1 MRFTNRTNKGFTLVE
16 MLAVL
21 VILVTLAAVV
31 VPRFINAGMRSKE
44 AALKATL
51 GEVRNAITMF
61 RNDTGYFP
69 AQLDDI
75 AATTAPAQGRN
86 KYNQLRDIDPL
97 EWKGPYLDVVPN
109 DPVSKQP
116 LQYYRNAQLG
126 VWTVRSSAPGR
137 AEDGTNYNT
146 W

>member
-1 MRFTNRTNKGFTLVE
+1 MLKRPKNKGFTLVE

-21 VILVTLAAVV
+21 VILITLAAIV

-51 GEVRNAITMF
+51 TEVRNAITLF

-75 AATTAPAQGRN
+75 AATAAPAQGRN
-86 KYNQLRDIDPL
+86 KYNQLRNIDPL
-97 EWKGPYLDVVPN
+97 EWKGPYLNQVPV
-109 DPVSKQP
+109 DPVSKTAF
-116 LQYYRNAQLG
+116 QYYRKADGNYD
-126 VWTVRSSAPGR
+126 VRSTAPGR